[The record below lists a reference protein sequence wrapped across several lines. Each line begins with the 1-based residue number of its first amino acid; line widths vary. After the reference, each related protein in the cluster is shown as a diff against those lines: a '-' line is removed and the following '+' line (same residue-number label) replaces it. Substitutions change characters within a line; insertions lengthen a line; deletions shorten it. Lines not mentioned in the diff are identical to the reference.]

1 MNLLI
6 GLILTLLSLIT
17 GLFFLG
23 ISRKIT
29 ARIHWRYGPPIT
41 QPIID
46 IIRSFSQMSIT
57 HGALFDFGIILS
69 LSGYFVLILFL
80 PIGELCLFTSGG
92 LIAFIY
98 LLLLDPLGI
107 ALSAGASAN
116 PNSSIGISRKFLLS
130 LAYEV
135 PLLLVL
141 IAVMTHYNTISFV
154 DIVKIQESTGWSLSS
169 WALVLP
175 GIAYFLIL
183 PAILGVRPFEIVGA
197 PQEISSGPIAEFGG
211 KHLAFYS
218 LQHALQL
225 FVGLALFVDI
235 FLGGGTLFGLLNP
248 IAGTVW
254 ATIFGIIIFLLKMLI
269 VLVVELFINAVFP
282 RLRIEQALNY
292 LWKWPTLIALIGL
305 VVVVLIK

>member
-1 MNLLI
+1 MNILI

-154 DIVKIQESTGWSLSS
+154 EIVKIQASSGWAFSS
-169 WALVLP
+169 WALILP

-183 PAILGVRPFEIVGA
+183 PAILGVRPFEIVSA

-211 KHLAFYS
+211 KHLALYT
-218 LQHALQL
+218 LQHALHM

-235 FLGGGTLFGLLNP
+235 FLGGGHLFGWLNP
-248 IAGTVW
+248 IAGSPW
-254 ATIFGIIIFLLKMLI
+254 AVIAGIVIFLLKMLI
-269 VLVVELFINAVFP
+269 VLIVGLFINAVYP
-282 RLRIEQALNY
+282 RFRIEQAMQY
-292 LWKWPTLIALIGL
+292 LWKWPTLIAFTGLLI
-305 VVVVLIK
+305 VVLIQ